1 MKLPRIDRYQLLSLA
16 APLFGFAAAIVL
28 LLIIVTLVGERPA
41 RAVNAIIRMTTG
53 NPSRVATIVSQAI
66 PLYLAGIAV
75 AVAVRA
81 GVFNIGVEGQYY
93 FGGLIGAV
101 AGIYLRLP
109 AMLHLP
115 TVVLFAMI
123 GGALWSAIPALLRTF
138 RGVHEVI
145 TTIMFNSIAIY
156 LVNYL
161 VNRPLSGFAP
171 GESLEPQT
179 AAIQATARFGRL
191 NHVFQAMGWGIG
203 NHVYLDYSLVVAL
216 IMGVLVSLL
225 LFKTR
230 HGFEVRA
237 VGTAPDASRYAGI
250 KVNRVQIGAFL
261 ASGALAGLIGLQE
274 IFAIRGHYTYEIASG
289 VGFDGIAIALI
300 GRNNPLGIIFAAL
313 LFSFLKQA
321 GYGLQLYTSVP
332 NAVIYV
338 ITGLMILII
347 VVSGEVMNRYIRRL
361 RKKEMQ

>member
-1 MKLPRIDRYQLLSLA
+1 MKLPKPSRFQLLSLL
-16 APLFGFAAAIVL
+16 APLIGFLAAIVL
-28 LLIIVTLVGERPA
+28 LLVIVSLVGERPG
-41 RAVNAIIRMTTG
+41 RAISAIARMTTG
-53 NPSRVATIVSQAI
+53 NPSRVATILSQSI

-75 AVAVRA
+75 AFAFRA

-93 FGGLIGAV
+93 FGGLVGAL
-101 AGIYLRLP
+101 AGIYLRMPPL
-109 AMLHLP
+109 LHLP
-115 TVVLFAMI
+115 AVVLFAMI
-123 GGALWSAIPALLRTF
+123 GGAAWAAIPALLKTF

-156 LVNYL
+156 LVNFL

-171 GESLEPQT
+171 GASLEPQT
-179 AAIQATARFGRL
+179 AAIRASARFGRL

-203 NHVYLDYSLVVAL
+203 DHVYLDYSLVVA
-216 IMGVLVSLL
+216 IVMGILVNIVL
-225 LFKTR
+225 FRTR
-230 HGFEVRA
+230 HGFEIRA
-237 VGTAPDASRYAGI
+237 VGSAFDASRYAGI
-250 KVNRVQIGAFL
+250 KVNRVQVGAFL

-274 IFAIRGHYTYEIASG
+274 VFAIRGHYTYEIASG

-300 GRNNPLGIIFAAL
+300 GRNNPLGIVFAAL

-347 VVSGEVMNRYIRRL
+347 VVAGEVMNRYIRRL
-361 RKKEMQ
+361 RKKEVQ